1 MQAEGYEE
9 TLLKVDCGNFQVGK
23 KVQKLRGLLLSMLL
37 FSPIPLIIIRRV
49 HHLAVILLIL
59 CKAVFFS
66 VGSCYFVYGHMLYSC
81 YCWQSGYVRVCK
93 LTIIALVFILA
104 HFATLIYLL
113 LPFTCG
119 NTIFWTCTNTV
130 LPYTIH
136 DNTNGATTY
145 KLV

>member
-59 CKAVFFS
+59 CKAVFFR
-66 VGSCYFVYGHMLYSC
+66 GFMLFC
-81 YCWQSGYVRVCK
+81 VRSHV
-93 LTIIALVFILA
+93 V
-104 HFATLIYLL
+104 LL
-113 LPFTCG
+113 LLLA
-119 NTIFWTCTNTV
+119 IW
-130 LPYTIH
+130 L
-136 DNTNGATTY
+136 
-145 KLV
+145 